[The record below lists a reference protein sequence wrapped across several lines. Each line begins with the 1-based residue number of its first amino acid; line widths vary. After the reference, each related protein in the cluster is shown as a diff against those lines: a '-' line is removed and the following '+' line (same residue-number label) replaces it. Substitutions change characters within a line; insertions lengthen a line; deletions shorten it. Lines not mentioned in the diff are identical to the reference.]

1 MLNYLTEVVEFVDE
15 LLLWGVVQGLNKLLH
30 DSGLLMDN
38 GQVQRPMGKTR
49 HRLIQSLIV
58 LHLIPLFIQCI
69 VLMHLKIMWKN

>member
-30 DSGLLMDN
+30 HSRLLMDN
-38 GQVQRPMGKTR
+38 GQVQRPMGKIR
-49 HRLIQSLIV
+49 HRLIQTLIMNV

-69 VLMHLKIMWKN
+69 LNFKCI